1 MRRGCNSS
9 FDTENDFHILA
20 KLRKDLKSK
29 MRLKTASTHEEANAK
44 AQRAN
49 TITLKHMSISSMK

>member
-1 MRRGCNSS
+1 MRGGCSSS
-9 FDTENDFHILA
+9 FDTENDFLLNSHILA

-29 MRLKTASTHEEANAK
+29 MRLKTASAHEEANAK

-49 TITLKHMSISSMK
+49 AITLKKS